1 MSGHAVS
8 GVNWRPTRFAED
20 VPQAHVCRV
29 CGTIPASTVLLPC
42 AHMLCEPCRGGSAG
56 QGTGSLCPI
65 DQEPFEEHECHVIPT
80 PTRKASRLK
89 AHCWNEAAG
98 CGFVGPLEAVLVH
111 FEQDCCFHVIECP
124 RCDET
129 VLHKD
134 LPAHVTACLAETA
147 SASTQQPASQGNA
160 LTSEDFNTAVS
171 DLKRL
176 LINPHHDQLPAMQS
190 QVNELVENSKMQG
203 TRMLEIARSIE
214 DFERTLRDEMAQLAD
229 GMTSMSSLLECLRS
243 DEHQRDLSK
252 QEQFQKTG
260 MDSDSGVAQDS
271 MPWNLEKKL
280 ILRKL
285 EVLFHAN
292 IASLEDVRQGMHE
305 GKRTPT
311 VSCRPVGPS
320 FCHVMNRTLTSSLR
334 RGGEWERATYLVT
347 VRNASELLARP
358 GPCRKFAAVTQCH
371 CRDTYFVIYFSS
383 GKRSGVECLILSI
396 ECGGF
401 LETSHLVSGA
411 FNVSVLHDEQDKDRP
426 MQKLLSGFPF
436 TGMHF
441 KTELLT
447 LKSEGFLRDDELKF
461 QVAIGQ

>member
-1 MSGHAVS
+1 M
-8 GVNWRPTRFAED
+8 
-20 VPQAHVCRV
+20 
-29 CGTIPASTVLLPC
+29 
-42 AHMLCEPCRGGSAG
+42 
-56 QGTGSLCPI
+56 
-65 DQEPFEEHECHVIPT
+65 IPT

-89 AHCWNEAAG
+89 AHCWNEAVG
-98 CGFVGPLEAVLVH
+98 CGFVGPLEAVLLH
-111 FEQDCCFHVIECP
+111 FEADCSFHVIECP

-129 VLHKD
+129 VLYKG
-134 LPAHVTACLAETA
+134 LPVHYLTTCLAETA
-147 SASTQQPASQGNA
+147 SASTEQAASQDNA
-160 LTSEDFNTAVS
+160 LTSEDFNIAVS

-190 QVNELVENSKMQG
+190 QVKELAEHSKTQG

-214 DFERTLRDEMAQLAD
+214 DFERTLRDELARLVD
-229 GMTSMSSLLECLRS
+229 GMSSMSSLLESLRPY
-243 DEHQRDLSK
+243 EHQRDSSK
-252 QEQFQKTG
+252 QEQLQKSG
-260 MDSDSGVAQDS
+260 MDSDSASAQDS
-271 MPWNLEKKL
+271 TPWNLEKRL

-285 EVLFHAN
+285 ELLFHGN
-292 IASLEDVRQGMHE
+292 IASLDDMRQGMHA
-305 GKRTPT
+305 GRRTPT

-320 FCHVMNRTLTSSLR
+320 FCHVMNRTLSSSLR
-334 RGGEWERATYLVT
+334 RGGEWERTTYLVT
-347 VRNASELLARP
+347 VRNASELFDRP
-358 GPCRKFAAVTQCH
+358 GPCRKFATVTQCH
-371 CRDTYFVIYFSS
+371 DRDTYFVIYFSS
-383 GKRSGVECLILSI
+383 GKRSGIECLILSI